1 MPGTDDTEQKGC
13 CSMDPPITNNNIDRD
28 DGDGD
33 GDCDDDDSDG
43 HVIYN
48 EVIYLAPFQVLYFD
62 YSI

>member
-1 MPGTDDTEQKGC
+1 
-13 CSMDPPITNNNIDRD
+13 MDPPIINNNIDRD